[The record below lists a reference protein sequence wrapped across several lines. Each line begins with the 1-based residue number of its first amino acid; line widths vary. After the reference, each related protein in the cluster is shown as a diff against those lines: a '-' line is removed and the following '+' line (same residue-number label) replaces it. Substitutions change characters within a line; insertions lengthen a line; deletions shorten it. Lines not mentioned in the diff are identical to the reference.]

1 MFHDDVNGNN
11 PTTSCRYSPTPG
23 YLSRWVCAG
32 VLNVVRACLHHNVGR
47 LLYCSTVDVVVG
59 FKPIRGGREE
69 DTPVPQR
76 FLFPGYPETKLQG
89 ERLVLAANGQLC
101 HNGQRERER
110 ERDTHTH

>member
-1 MFHDDVNGNN
+1 M
-11 PTTSCRYSPTPG
+11 
-23 YLSRWVCAG
+23 
-32 VLNVVRACLHHNVGR
+32 VRACLHHNVSR
-47 LLYCSTVDVVVG
+47 LLYCSTVDVVIG

-101 HNGQRERER
+101 QNGQR
-110 ERDTHTH
+110 ERDTHTLKETCVCVCVCAYVRA